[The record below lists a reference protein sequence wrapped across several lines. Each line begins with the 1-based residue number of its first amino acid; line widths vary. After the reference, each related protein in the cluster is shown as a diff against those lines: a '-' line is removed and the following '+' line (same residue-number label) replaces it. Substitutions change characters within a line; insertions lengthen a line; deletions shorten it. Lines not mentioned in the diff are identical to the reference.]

1 LEEKEV
7 NIADIDAEEDKID
20 IDDDLQQAVDTLM
33 NKKMQ
38 KIEEMM
44 DNKIKELDAQ
54 KEDTTKKKKWS
65 IRIIKRKNIFN
76 KRYNKYL

>member
-7 NIADIDAEEDKID
+7 NIADIDAEEDQID

-54 KEDTTKKKKWS
+54 KEDTTKKKK
-65 IRIIKRKNIFN
+65 
-76 KRYNKYL
+76 

>member
-54 KEDTTKKKKWS
+54 KEDTTKKKK
-65 IRIIKRKNIFN
+65 
-76 KRYNKYL
+76 

>member
-1 LEEKEV
+1 MEEKEV

-54 KEDTTKKKKWS
+54 KEDTTKKKK
-65 IRIIKRKNIFN
+65 
-76 KRYNKYL
+76 